1 MKKRFNA
8 FYAQLTGV
16 PKINKTYFF
25 KMNLYKVKHQRSN
38 QLDEWI
44 EYNYVVASS
53 YAEIE
58 KKHPN
63 AIGIILV
70 KNKIEILN

>member
-1 MKKRFNA
+1 
-8 FYAQLTGV
+8 
-16 PKINKTYFF
+16 
-25 KMNLYKVKHQRSN
+25 MNLYKVKYNRSN

-44 EYNYVVASS
+44 ENNYVVASS

-63 AIGIILV
+63 TIGICLV
-70 KNKIEILN
+70 KKKIEILN